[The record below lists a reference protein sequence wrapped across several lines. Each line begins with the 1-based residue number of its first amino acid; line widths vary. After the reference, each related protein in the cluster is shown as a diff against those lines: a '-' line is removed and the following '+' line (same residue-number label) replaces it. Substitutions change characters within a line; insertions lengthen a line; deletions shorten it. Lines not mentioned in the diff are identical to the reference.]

1 MLLGLVDLQ
10 SARPGS
16 VFSGNCVS
24 IDVDFNGSEFDKD
37 DNGGS
42 GEGGD
47 DCVCLFDGD
56 CLGGGG
62 NGDVGGAAGRGD
74 TLAERS
80 APCTI

>member
-1 MLLGLVDLQ
+1 M
-10 SARPGS
+10 
-16 VFSGNCVS
+16 FSGNCVS

-42 GEGGD
+42 GEG
-47 DCVCLFDGD
+47 DCVVGVGG

-62 NGDVGGAAGRGD
+62 DGDVGGAAGRGD